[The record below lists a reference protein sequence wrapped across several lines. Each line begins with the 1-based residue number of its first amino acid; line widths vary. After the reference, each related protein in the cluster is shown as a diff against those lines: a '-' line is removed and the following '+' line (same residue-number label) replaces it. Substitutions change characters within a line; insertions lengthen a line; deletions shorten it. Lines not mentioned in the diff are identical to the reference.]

1 MPFDPASEDTVIL
14 GDMTRK
20 VVLLSARTGAR
31 VRELSSELLTAVP
44 TQNAAHPDPAVR
56 AIVSGTASG
65 RLYLWT

>member
-1 MPFDPASEDTVIL
+1 MPWDPASDTVIL

-20 VVLLSARTGAR
+20 IVLLSARTGTR
-31 VRELSSELLTAVP
+31 VKELTSELLTAVP
-44 TQNAAHPDPAVR
+44 TQNAAHPNPAVR